1 MTSMTRPTF
10 SDNTL
15 QFRIPTSW
23 PELTQEQLRIT
34 LAVMAHYS
42 QDKAK
47 TVLFLRLTGIKVHR
61 KTAAGWICS
70 VRLGWFRRKR
80 FFLKLHE
87 IAYFLHQLDFMDSF
101 CGPVR
106 LELLHGRKAVDARL
120 HGLSFGEYLMAEN
133 LYQGFLATG
142 EGRLMEEM
150 AALLYRQKNGSAS
163 GRFRMSATEQM
174 GIFVWWNG
182 VKSLFELQFRHL
194 FQPVAAGAQVNMLQ
208 VMDMQIRALTGGD
221 ITKETQILE
230 QDCWRALTELD
241 AQAAEAEE
249 YYKKHG
255 R

>member
-1 MTSMTRPTF
+1 MRKKIRPIF

-15 QFRIPTSW
+15 QFHIPASW
-23 PELTQEQLRIT
+23 QELDQKQLRIT
-34 LAVMAHYS
+34 LTVMAYYPS
-42 QDKAK
+42 DKAK

-61 KTAAGWICS
+61 NTAVGWICS
-70 VRLGWFRRKR
+70 VRLSWFRRKR
-80 FFLKLHE
+80 FFLQLYE
-87 IAYFLHQLDFMDSF
+87 IAYFLHQLDFLDTFS
-101 CGPVR
+101 CPVR
-106 LELLHGRKAVDARL
+106 LEYLHGLKAVDTRL

-133 LYQGFLATG
+133 LYQGYLTTG
-142 EGRLMEEM
+142 EGSLMEEM
-150 AALLYRQKNGSAS
+150 AVLLYRRKDGRAS
-163 GRFRMSATEQM
+163 SRIRLSATEQM

-182 VKSLFELQFRHL
+182 VKSLFEHQFRHL
-194 FQPVAAGAQVNMLQ
+194 FQPVAAGAQVNMQQ